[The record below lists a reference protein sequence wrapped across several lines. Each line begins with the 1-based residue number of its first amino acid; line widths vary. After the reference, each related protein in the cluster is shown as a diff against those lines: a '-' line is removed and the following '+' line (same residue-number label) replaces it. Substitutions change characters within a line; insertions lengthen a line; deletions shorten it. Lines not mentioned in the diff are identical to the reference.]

1 MATGISNEDQNEV
14 LVGNDMPNEIILQQN
29 YPNPFNP
36 STNISFSIPEAQKVS
51 LILYDMLGRQIDVL
65 TQGLHSAGEHSYR
78 FNAAKLA
85 SGVYVYQLHTNS
97 GVFSKKMTLI
107 K

>member
-1 MATGISNEDQNEV
+1 
-14 LVGNDMPNEIILQQN
+14 
-29 YPNPFNP
+29 
-36 STNISFSIPEAQKVS
+36 
-51 LILYDMLGRQIDVL
+51 MLGRQVEIL
-65 TQGLHSAGEHSYR
+65 TQGWHLAGEHSYR
-78 FNAAKLA
+78 FKAATLA

>member
-1 MATGISNEDQNEV
+1 MCIRDRVS
-14 LVGNDMPNEIILQQN
+14 NDMPNEIILQQN